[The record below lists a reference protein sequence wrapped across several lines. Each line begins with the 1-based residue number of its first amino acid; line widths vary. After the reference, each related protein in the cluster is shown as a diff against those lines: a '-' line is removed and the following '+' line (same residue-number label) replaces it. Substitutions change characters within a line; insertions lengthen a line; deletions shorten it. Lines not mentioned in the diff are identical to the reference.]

1 MLCGDLNGKEIQEY
15 ILKAQRTLKN
25 YLKINTIKEKW
36 SQEKTL
42 LSTSKLKE
50 QLITTNQ
57 RNVNK
62 IKRLKTLT
70 QRLNQEFG
78 TVVRQSQ

>member
-1 MLCGDLNGKEIQEY
+1 M
-15 ILKAQRTLKN
+15 
-25 YLKINTIKEKW
+25 NTVKEKW

-42 LSTSKLKE
+42 PSTSKHKE
-50 QLITTNQ
+50 QLSTTNQ

>member
-78 TVVRQSQ
+78 TVVR